1 MAFGL
6 DDPQKQRAALLILLL
21 LGGGYAFYA
30 YLWSP
35 VRSERVAVQER
46 VATLAQFND
55 QARVLTQ
62 ARRIKDLQRREAE
75 YQVALATYEMML
87 PSEAEVATLLED
99 VASSALQ
106 HNVEIVNF
114 APLEPL
120 VGEDLLELPYDVQVQ
135 GDYHD
140 IGHFLAS
147 VASLPRL
154 VRPAVVSLQSVE
166 VEAATDTEAAE
177 YAVLATMRL
186 STFLPSG
193 GVTARETPVAEGDE
207 TSTRES
213 RHAAG

>member
-6 DDPQKQRAALLILLL
+6 DDPQKQRAALGIFLV
-21 LGGGYAFYA
+21 LGLGYVFYT

-35 VRSERVAVQER
+35 VRTERVAVQER
-46 VATLAQFND
+46 VATLEQFND

-62 ARRIKDLQRREAE
+62 ARRIRDLQRREAE

-99 VASSALQ
+99 VASAALQ
-106 HNVEIVNF
+106 FNVQIVNF

-135 GDYHD
+135 GGYHD
-140 IGHFLAS
+140 IGRFLAS

-154 VRPAVVSLQSVE
+154 VRPAVVSLQSIE
-166 VEAATDTEAAE
+166 VEAATETDEAVH
-177 YAVLATMRL
+177 AVLATMRL

-193 GVTARETPVAEGDE
+193 GVTVRETPVAEGEE
-207 TSTRES
+207 TSTRGA
-213 RHAAG
+213 RHAAS